1 MGRVKLQI
9 KKIENTTN
17 RQVTFSKRRNGL
29 IKKAYELSVLCDVDI
44 ALIMFSPSGRLSF
57 FSGIRSI
64 EEILLRYVNLSEH
77 ERGRLHNQEYLQR
90 TLGKLRREADRSYQE
105 ASSPVGADSQVEEV
119 QQDILRCKSQLE
131 DMEKRLRVFEGDASE
146 ITTVC
151 EAQYNENILEET
163 LKRVRMRK
171 QMLEEKYDY
180 SNAQSTSQVNLP
192 PESVSFD
199 GFVTRDPNHI
209 LDWLQPQRD
218 PQVQIM
224 NFLDSNGFLPMRDD
238 SHGIESIL
246 PPTSS
251 FLNGQNM
258 QLENQTSPS
267 SGMEEEDNMQQP
279 HFGQVIDVNHSP
291 WTQLYPTGN
300 GSFSAAQP
308 RERALLELFLSQ
320 LTP

>member
-29 IKKAYELSVLCDVDI
+29 MKKAYELSVLCDVDV

-57 FSGIRSI
+57 FSGNRSI
-64 EEILLRYVNLSEH
+64 EDILLRYVNLPEH
-77 ERGRLHNQEYLQR
+77 ERGRLHNQEYLHR
-90 TLGKLRREADRSYQE
+90 ALDKLRKEEDRSYQE
-105 ASSPVGADSQVEEV
+105 ASPVSADSKIEEI
-119 QQDILRCKSQLE
+119 QQEILRCKSQLE

-146 ITTVC
+146 ITTLC
-151 EAQYNENILEET
+151 EAQYNENILEEA
-163 LKRVRMRK
+163 LKRVRIQK
-171 QMLEEKYDY
+171 QTLEEKYDY
-180 SNAQSTSQVNLP
+180 FNAQSTSQVNLP
-192 PESVSFD
+192 PERVSLD
-199 GFVTRDPNHI
+199 GFVTRDPNHM

-224 NFLDSNGFLPMRDD
+224 NFLDSNGLLPMRDD

-246 PPTSS
+246 TPTST

-258 QLENQTSPS
+258 QLEDQTSPS
-267 SGMEEEDNMQQP
+267 SGMEDDDNMKQP
-279 HFGQVIDVNHSP
+279 HFGQVIDVNLSP

-300 GSFSAAQP
+300 GPFSAAQP

-320 LTP
+320 FNP